1 MKQEIIEEVFS
12 QASVLADFTPA
23 DFTITPLKGYTNRNF
38 RLYNDQHDWV
48 LRIPRAKTNGF
59 IDRTAE
65 AHNQVLAH
73 QLKIAPRVAWRDSN
87 GITLTPTLSASR
99 GLYAADFNNE
109 AMLKLIV
116 EPIRCMHR
124 SALSFQ
130 GRLNLQELLSSYY
143 AMLSERDQRRLAP
156 RMRQAERVLNLLQLR
171 DDAYVASHNDL
182 VLENMMFDDTR
193 LWLIDWEYSAMASP
207 YWDLATLCNSANLDL
222 QQSQR
227 LLRIYCAGE
236 RVMEESTLFDYRGLL
251 KLLSDCWMAA
261 LAD

>member
-12 QASVLADFTPA
+12 QASVLTDYTPA

-38 RLYNDQHDWV
+38 HLRNDQYDWV
-48 LRIPRAKTNGF
+48 LRIPRARTNGF

-73 QLKIAPRVAWRDSN
+73 RLKIAPRVTWRNSH

-99 GLYAADFNNE
+99 ELCAADFGND
-109 AMLKLIV
+109 AMLKIIV
-116 EPIRCMHR
+116 EPIRRLHR
-124 SALSFQ
+124 SELPFH
-130 GRLNLQELLSSYY
+130 GRADLQELLSSYY
-143 AMLSERDQRRLAP
+143 AMLNEHVQQRLAP
-156 RMRQAERVLNLLQLR
+156 RLRQAERVLKLLQ
-171 DDAYVASHNDL
+171 DCDETYVASHNDL
-182 VLENMMFDDTR
+182 VLENMMLDNTR

-222 QQSQR
+222 RQSQR

-236 RVMEESTLFDYRGLL
+236 RVMEESILFDYRGLL